1 MVHSAEL
8 MLYLLMNSDPW
19 CEFVYM
25 YRMYC
30 VLHLRVL
37 LCVLLGIRLVK
48 QWKVE
53 YFVKMLRQIST
64 FDVIL
69 CIPDVINS

>member
-8 MLYLLMNSDPW
+8 TLYLLMNSDPW

-30 VLHLRVL
+30 VLHMRVL

-48 QWKVE
+48 Q
-53 YFVKMLRQIST
+53 
-64 FDVIL
+64 
-69 CIPDVINS
+69 